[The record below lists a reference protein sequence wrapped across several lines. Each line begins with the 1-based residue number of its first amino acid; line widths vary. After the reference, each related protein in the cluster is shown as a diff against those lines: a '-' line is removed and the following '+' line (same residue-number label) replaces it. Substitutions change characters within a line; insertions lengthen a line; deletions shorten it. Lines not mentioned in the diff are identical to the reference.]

1 MEFLAPGE
9 TSLSLRSKEIL
20 LFLQATKGFQK
31 SAYCTLYD
39 CNNVILLCAVP
50 DLNSVMKSFIGI
62 TV

>member
-9 TSLSLRSKEIL
+9 TSLSVRSKEIL
-20 LFLQATKGFQK
+20 LFLQAMKGFNK
-31 SAYCTLYD
+31 SAYCTLCD
-39 CNNVILLCAVP
+39 CNIILLCAVP